1 MFYFES
7 ISFGHNHVIDELT
20 GAKSA
25 NLFDEYLERSIAGRK
40 RNGGALFIVTVKI
53 LAPTKN
59 LKNGSPASIEQIR
72 RFEESLQKTSQTI
85 SRNIRAED
93 FYTRMS
99 VDGFYILIKGESRD
113 EANLTERYKRLFA
126 DRSLYQVNKF
136 QLVGD
141 MSSTEWLNEIDEVYF
156 Q

>member
-1 MFYFES
+1 MFNFES
-7 ISFGHNHVIDELT
+7 VAYGHNHAIDELT

-25 NLFDEYLERSIAGRK
+25 NLFDEYLERSIAVRR
-40 RNGGALFIVTVKI
+40 RNGGALFIVTVKV
-53 LAPTKN
+53 LAPTKK
-59 LKNGSPASIEQIR
+59 LKNGSPASIQQIKK
-72 RFEESLQKTSQTI
+72 FEEILLKTSEII

-99 VDGFYILIKGESRD
+99 VDGFYILVKGESSE

-141 MSSTEWLNEIDEVYF
+141 KSSTQWLNEIDEVYF